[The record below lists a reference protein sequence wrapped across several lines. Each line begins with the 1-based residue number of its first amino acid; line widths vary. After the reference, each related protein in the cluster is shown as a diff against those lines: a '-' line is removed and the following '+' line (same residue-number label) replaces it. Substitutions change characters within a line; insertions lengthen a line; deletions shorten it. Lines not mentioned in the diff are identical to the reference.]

1 MAKGFLKGVLW
12 GSVFSVGASVVA
24 VMLDRETEPGVSAT
38 ADVKP
43 ALAPGTL
50 TTPAD
55 RDGDPGTA
63 VAGLAGQNTSPPEPD
78 TLAAL
83 VSDTLAPAAVPLTG
97 VAPDLDLTLQ
107 APQSGALRGVVT
119 MGSEPPRVGFDTRG
133 ALQTPATES
142 GLSISTDPAQP
153 VAPDPVPTQRAF
165 ETVSPDA
172 PIPPE
177 IAQASASDPTA
188 ALASPTSTGSAL
200 VASLVEDPA
209 QPLAP
214 SMSESSSGLGMSL
227 VEPEKQNDVIS
238 AGDETHEAATVV
250 TKDID
255 EKGDVTPSVAAEMP
269 VQPTPQPA
277 ETALLAALP
286 MPEAVPEQ
294 PIIEDL
300 PAAEAGDRPTSDAEG
315 VAARVRVETNIA
327 APVTTGFETVRPE
340 IVAPVISPVPEVP
353 AAQRLPTASKD
364 DSAIAPEATQ
374 TAPVL
379 QPEAPPA
386 PRANV
391 RVNQLPNLA
400 EPQVIEPPE
409 DVESVVVDAVE
420 ELEPPAPFVRFS
432 APFENPDAKPVMGVI
447 LMDDGVDLA
456 ASGTDVATVRAL
468 PFPVSF
474 AVNALLPDAAARMKT
489 YRDAGFEVL
498 AMVDLPAGATAGD
511 AEVNLSAALDAMP
524 ESIAVLGGVET
535 GVQTTSDAA
544 RHVAQILAQTGHGLI
559 TQNRGLNTAQKLA
572 MRQGVP
578 SAVVFRDFDGAEQS
592 AAVVRRYLD
601 QAAFRAGQDG
611 GVVMLGRL
619 REETLSA
626 LALWT
631 LQERASRVAMAPVSA
646 VLRGQEVLP

>member
-24 VMLDRETEPGVSAT
+24 VMLDRETASNVSTT
-38 ADVKP
+38 AEIKP
-43 ALAPGTL
+43 KLAPGTL
-50 TTPAD
+50 PKPAD
-55 RDGDPGTA
+55 RDGDPGSA
-63 VAGLAGQNTSPPEPD
+63 VAGLAAQNSSPPEPD

-153 VAPDPVPTQRAF
+153 VAPDLVPTQRAF
-165 ETVSPDA
+165 ETGSSNA
-172 PIPPE
+172 PTQPE
-177 IAQASASDPTA
+177 LAEEPASDPAGT
-188 ALASPTSTGSAL
+188 LASSASAGSAR
-200 VASLVEDPA
+200 VARLIEDPA

-214 SMSESSSGLGMSL
+214 SLSENSSGMGASL
-227 VEPEKQNDVIS
+227 VDPEKQNEVIS
-238 AGDETHEAATVV
+238 TGVEAPKAATAGE
-250 TKDID
+250 KDI
-255 EKGDVTPSVAAEMP
+255 EEQRDVRPSVVADMP
-269 VQPTPQPA
+269 IQPTPEPA

-286 MPEAVPEQ
+286 LPEAVPDQ
-294 PIIEDL
+294 PIAADL
-300 PAAEAGDRPTSDAEG
+300 PAAEAGDRPTPDAEG
-315 VAARVRVETNIA
+315 IAARVRVETDIA
-327 APVTTGFETVRPE
+327 APVTKGRDAVNSEV
-340 IVAPVISPVPEVP
+340 VAPVISAVPEAP
-353 AAQRLPTASKD
+353 AAQRLATAPTD
-364 DSAIAPEATQ
+364 DRTIAPEATE
-374 TAPVL
+374 TAPVSPS
-379 QPEAPPA
+379 QAAPL
-386 PRANV
+386 PRATV

-400 EPQVIEPPE
+400 QPETVEPPE
-409 DVESVVVDAVE
+409 DVETVVADPVE
-420 ELEPPAPFVRFS
+420 DLEPPVPFERFS
-432 APFENPDAKPVMGVI
+432 VPFENPDAKPVLGVI

-456 ASGTDVATVRAL
+456 ASGTHVATVSAL

-474 AVNALLPDAAARMKT
+474 AVDALLPDAAARMKT

-524 ESIAVLGGVET
+524 EAIAVLGGVDT
-535 GVQTTSDAA
+535 GVQTTSEAA
-544 RHVAQILAQTGHGLI
+544 LHVAQILAQTGHGLI

-572 MRQGVP
+572 VRQGVP
-578 SAVVFRDFDGAEQS
+578 SAVVFRDFDGSDQS
-592 AAVVRRYLD
+592 AAVMRRYLD

-619 REETLSA
+619 REETLST
-626 LALWT
+626 LALWA

-646 VLRGQEVLP
+646 VLREQDALP